1 MKVTRKDLDKSQAE
15 FSVVLD
21 WTEFEAYLPKAA
33 EALSKDLKIEGFR
46 PGKVPYDILKQ
57 NIGEMAILEEA
68 ANMAIRK
75 TIDKVFEEHGSE
87 GVVGQPKVEV
97 SKLAPNNPLEYKV
110 TADILPPVKLGDYK
124 NFAIKKEEVI
134 LDDKEVEK
142 ALLELR
148 EMRTK
153 ELPKLGKTVLG
164 DKLVVDIEMF
174 VDKVPTDGG
183 QIKDLPV
190 LLGKGYFVPGFD
202 EQMLKQKKDAELEF
216 ALDYPEKHHQGHL
229 AGKKVDFKVKIKE
242 VFSREIPELND
253 ELAANFGLKTA
264 TELKDFIVKSL
275 KDQKQIDLEKKREAG
290 IFGKIVDNT
299 DFGALPEALI
309 NNEAHNMLHELEH
322 EVEHQGGKFAD
333 YLASLNKTHDQLQL
347 DMVPQAMRRVKIAL
361 AIREIAKVEK
371 MEATD
376 EDLTKRMEELKVI
389 HKNDDN
395 FSKMFDR
402 QDYRQHVRGLLT
414 NDKVINAL
422 KDWNLVK

>member
-1 MKVTRKDLDKSQAE
+1 MKVTRKELDKSQAE
-15 FSVVLD
+15 FLVVLD
-21 WTEFEAYLPKAA
+21 WAEFENYLPKAA
-33 EALSKDLKIEGFR
+33 ESLSKNIKIEGFR

-75 TIDKVFEEHGSE
+75 TIDKVFAEHGNE
-87 GVVGQPKVEV
+87 GVIGQPKVEV
-97 SKLAPNNPLEYKV
+97 SKLAPNNPLEYKII
-110 TADILPPVKLGDYK
+110 ADVLPSVNLGKYK
-124 NFAIKKEEVI
+124 DFAIKKDEAV
-134 LDDKEVEK
+134 LDDKEIDK
-142 ALLELR
+142 ALLEMR

-153 ELPKLGKTVLG
+153 ELPKLGETVLG

-174 VDKVPTDGG
+174 IDKVPTDGG
-183 QIKDLPV
+183 QIKDLPIV
-190 LLGKGYFVPGFD
+190 LGKGYFVPGFD
-202 EQMLKQKKDAELEF
+202 DKMLAQKKGAELEF
-216 ALDYPEKHHQGHL
+216 SLDYPEKHHQGHL

-253 ELAANFGLKTA
+253 ELAINFGMKTA
-264 TELKDFIVKSL
+264 VELRDFIVKSL
-275 KDQKQIDLEKKREAG
+275 KDQKQIETEKKREAE
-290 IFGKIVDNT
+290 IFAKIVEGA
-299 DFGALPEALI
+299 DFGNLPEALI

-347 DMVPQAMRRVKIAL
+347 DMVPQALRRVKIAL
-361 AIREIAKVEK
+361 AIREIAKIEK

-376 EDLTKRMEELKVI
+376 EELIKRMEELKVVY
-389 HKNDDN
+389 KNDEN
-395 FSKMFDR
+395 FSKMVDR

-422 KDWNLVK
+422 KDWNLVR